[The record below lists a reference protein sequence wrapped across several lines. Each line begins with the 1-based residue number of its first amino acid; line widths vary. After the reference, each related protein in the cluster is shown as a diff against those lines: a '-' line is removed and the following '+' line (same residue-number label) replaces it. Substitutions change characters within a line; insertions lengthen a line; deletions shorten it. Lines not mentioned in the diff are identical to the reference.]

1 MEKKYFLSLSN
12 KSKVENFLIQ
22 KYRKSPNSILP
33 LIQKIYIYIY
43 INIYVSSMYRKIR
56 KRYLGNAFNRQI
68 FGGDSMYVFMQKT
81 FQYLSKYV
89 SIIYVPSFCKEN
101 S

>member
-33 LIQKIYIYIY
+33 LIQK

-101 S
+101 SSKS

>member
-33 LIQKIYIYIY
+33 LIQKKYIYI
-43 INIYVSSMYRKIR
+43 SSMYR

-81 FQYLSKYV
+81 FQYLSRHV